1 MTALVRIILVFFIL
15 TIWAGWKPSLLS
27 AWAGCYPTTIQA
39 VLPENGKVS
48 PIAPKL
54 PPGKVVIV
62 VVDGISISDL
72 QLETL
77 PVFNKLIRQGAL
89 GLMNGNT
96 AKNIN
101 AENAYATI
109 GAGSR
114 ILAPNAQAGGF
125 NGWEKV
131 NGLLAK
137 DSYRQRTGK
146 MPPDKALVQLEIASI
161 QQVNSE
167 LSYPALPGI
176 LGTVLREAGLRTAV
190 LGNAD
195 TLTDLGRQAVTIA
208 MDNNG
213 LVDYGEVSTNLLAL
227 DKDFLNSL
235 RTDYSKLLQAFDR
248 LPPDTALFVIE
259 TGDLSRLKKEE
270 PKALANVL
278 QNQHYQALRRID
290 TFLGHLI
297 KRLDFQRDLLFIIS
311 PTVESGTTTKGLET
325 KNCLAPVLVA
335 GAGVKAGLLISPS
348 TRRPGLILNIDL
360 APTIIHYYGLSVPW
374 QIIGRPMQVS
384 QTSKKLPDLQKMQQQ
399 LILTYDARPL
409 LLKGYI
415 FFQLILLILSLYSIF
430 GRKKG
435 MGKILKPFLIAVL
448 AVPLVFLVLPLL
460 PQPTITVLIIE
471 FFGLTFFIT
480 GLAWLLAHR
489 LKPGFGQAGC
499 LPSKPGL
506 LLNPFLFLALANA
519 ILILADTLSGAPL
532 QKVALLSYDPI
543 GGARFYG
550 IGNEYMG
557 VLIGAVILSATTML
571 TTFRFRKI
579 FLTISGLLFLGTIFT
594 LVAPNLGT
602 NLGGAIAATVAFMF
616 TFLILAGFQ
625 LNWKTGSFI
634 AICLAAL
641 ILFAFL
647 FDLYRSPE
655 TQSHL
660 GRSANLFLTG
670 GWIEIK
676 GVIFRKIAM
685 NIKLIKYT
693 IWSRIFLASLVTLAI
708 LFYRPVGL
716 MASVK
721 LKYPFLYQGFIG
733 IIVGS
738 IAAFI
743 FNDSGIVAA
752 ATTSIFINSPLVYLM
767 LQEEQ

>member
-1 MTALVRIILVFFIL
+1 MTALGRIILIFFVL
-15 TIWAGWKPSLLS
+15 TLWQGLKPGPLP
-27 AWAGCYPTTIQA
+27 AWAGSYPTAIQA
-39 VLPENGKVS
+39 VLPDNGKTS

-54 PPGKVVIV
+54 SPGKIVIV
-62 VVDGISISDL
+62 VIDGISISDL
-72 QLETL
+72 QPEAL
-77 PVFNKLIRQGAL
+77 PVFNQLIRQGAL

-96 AKNIN
+96 AKNVN

-114 ILAPNAQAGGF
+114 ISAPNAQAGGF

-137 DSYRQRTGK
+137 DLYRQRTGK
-146 MPPDKALVQLEIASI
+146 TPPDKALVQLEIARI
-161 QQVNSE
+161 QQANSE
-167 LSYPALPGI
+167 LSYPALPGT

-195 TLTDLGRQAVTIA
+195 TLTGFGRQAVTIA
-208 MDNNG
+208 MDNDG
-213 LVDYGEVSTNLLAL
+213 LVDYGEVNTNLLTV
-227 DKDFLNSL
+227 DKDFLSGL

-259 TGDLSRLKKEE
+259 TGDLSRLKNEE

-278 QNQHYQALRRID
+278 QNQRCQTLRRID

-297 KRLDFQRDLLFIIS
+297 KRLNFQRDLLFIIS
-311 PTVESGTTTKGLET
+311 PTIESGTVTKEPEA
-325 KNCLAPVLVA
+325 KNYLAPVLVA
-335 GAGVKAGLLISPS
+335 GAGIGTGLLTSPS

-360 APTIIHYYGLSVPW
+360 AATIIHYYNLPVPW

-384 QTSKKLPDLQKMQQQ
+384 QTGKKLPDLQKMQQQ
-399 LILTYDARPL
+399 LILTYNARPL

-415 FFQLILLILSLYSIF
+415 FYQLILLFLSLYGIF
-430 GRKKG
+430 GRKKRV
-435 MGKILKPFLIAVL
+435 GKILKPFLIAVL
-448 AVPLVFLVLPLL
+448 AVPLVFLVLPIL
-460 PQPTITVLIIE
+460 PQPTITVLIVE
-471 FFGLTFFIT
+471 LFGLTVFIT
-480 GLAWLLAHR
+480 GLTWFLAHR
-489 LKPGFGQAGC
+489 LN
-499 LPSKPGL
+499 
-506 LLNPFLFLALANA
+506 LNPFLFLALANT
-519 ILILADTLSGAPL
+519 ILILADTLIGSPL

-557 VLIGAVILSATTML
+557 VLIGAVILSVTTLM
-571 TTFRFRKI
+571 TTFRINQAKRRAHFFRKL
-579 FLTISGLLFLGTIFT
+579 FLTISGLLFLGIIFT
-594 LVAPNLGT
+594 LATPNLGT
-602 NLGGAIAATVAFMF
+602 NLGGATAATLAFMF
-616 TFLILAGFQ
+616 TFLILAGWQ
-625 LNWKTGSFI
+625 LNWKTGAFI
-634 AICLAAL
+634 ATCLAAL

-647 FDLYRSPE
+647 FDLHRSPE
-655 TQSHL
+655 TQSHF
-660 GRSANLFLTG
+660 GRNAGLFIKG

-716 MASVK
+716 MTSVK
-721 LKYPFLYQGFIG
+721 LKYPFLYRGFIG

-738 IAAFI
+738 MAAFA

-752 ATTSIFINSPLVYLM
+752 ATTSIFVNSPLVYLM